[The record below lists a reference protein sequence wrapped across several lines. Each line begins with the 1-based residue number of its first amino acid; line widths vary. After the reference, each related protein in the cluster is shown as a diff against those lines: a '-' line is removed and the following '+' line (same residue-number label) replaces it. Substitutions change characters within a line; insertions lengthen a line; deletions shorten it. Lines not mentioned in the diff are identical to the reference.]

1 MTCDILFNSIS
12 VNSGQWACDNEHKK
26 FCAMPIY
33 DCKDLCFKPGLTP
46 GPLDLR
52 PGHNPLSYCGSKSC
66 SNQCGSWL
74 FVEIHVF

>member
-1 MTCDILFNSIS
+1 MISFSIVFQS
-12 VNSGQWACDNEHKK
+12 FLDNGHVIMKIKSFVQWN
-26 FCAMPIY
+26 PIY
-33 DCKDLCFKPGLTP
+33 DCKDFCFKPGLTP

-66 SNQCGSWL
+66 SNQCRSQL